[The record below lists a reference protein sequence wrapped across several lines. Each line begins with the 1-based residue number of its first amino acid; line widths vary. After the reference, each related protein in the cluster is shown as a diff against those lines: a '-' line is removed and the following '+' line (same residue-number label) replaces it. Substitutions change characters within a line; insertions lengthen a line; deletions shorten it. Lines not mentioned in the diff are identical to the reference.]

1 MQEIKEVCMKPY
13 LKYAILGM
21 GMCMYLCGLN
31 LERTNASPL
40 PAVNPAVFVF
50 KDSVT
55 LAIDSVSVVDGS
67 LVFSVMA
74 YRPNDGWENDGVT
87 NIQDTIMGNLDM
99 YFTLTDAAFDK
110 TAYPTF
116 ERLHPCIDNANTS
129 GGKNMLKATTQYWAY
144 RYNIV
149 LKAQYL
155 NTDAGLLS
163 IPLRQWFELCRVRMK
178 MTDATQNPGLQWDVA
193 TDGTSSTGEP
203 LILTLQGDAIH
214 NPDSVIRLEDQSSDV
229 VFCEGECTRVWAKG
243 HTSGTQPIFS
253 WFLSDKSGVNLD
265 GYEQV
270 AFYDGPVSGT
280 SPYVKT
286 DIAHTSFGDLN
297 YSIIS
302 GMDGLERVDTLEV
315 CPSPGFLDSMF
326 FRCQLSDPSLG
337 VLPKTSQP
345 MKVTLRDSIWGY
357 LASTTSANF
366 GASAKTDTV
375 VKCMDSPSTVS
386 FYFFGRSWR
395 NKAEMKAETGG
406 QLRVYYTYKDA
417 SLNVFPSYGQD
428 PFFVTISDL
437 DAQVQDLGLK
447 SPKGTALFET
457 TLSLPDSVSAVHV
470 WVSDIETG
478 LCNNGASYAPY
489 DTIYIRE
496 ILPDEEVVLALTPRS
511 VSTGETISL
520 DKTRPYNDIVLQTP
534 ALGKI
539 TKKPGVD
546 TTYTA
551 PTTCNPGDVDTV
563 IYTYAKE
570 GCSLKAKQEI
580 QINDWLY
587 LSAKVYLEAG
597 FVNNSKTYM
606 KQLPSSFW
614 PKVNFGL
621 QSWYQS
627 DIVIKEEPAGIEGLK
642 MTDWISI
649 ILRDASNIGS
659 VFKGVDTV
667 SAFVRQDGIIC
678 DTAGHP
684 WVKFKGLNLKQYHVV
699 IEHRNHLG
707 VMSKIPIVLAATQKE
722 AEKNLLLDASNET
735 QLYTLYPTRPILK
748 TIKNGGVEFKAL
760 YVGDVNRDGQIQV
773 GDVSGLP
780 SGVQNNFT
788 NNLGYWVQDVNFDGV
803 VSNGDMANFFLGN
816 VNLLLIRQY

>member
-40 PAVNPAVFVF
+40 PAVNPAAFVF

-55 LAIDSVSVVDGS
+55 LSIDSVSIVDGS

-74 YRPNDGWENDGVT
+74 YRPNNDWQDDGVT

-144 RYNIV
+144 RYSIV
-149 LKAQYL
+149 LRTVYL
-155 NTDAGLLS
+155 NADAGLLS

-178 MTDATQNPGLQWDVA
+178 MTDATQNPGLEWDKA
-193 TDGTSSTGEP
+193 TDGNSSTGEP
-203 LILTLQGDAIH
+203 LILTLQGEAIH

-243 HTSGTQPIFS
+243 HTSGTHPTFT
-253 WFLSDKSGVNLD
+253 WFLSDKSGVNID

-417 SLNVFPSYGQD
+417 SLNVFPGYGQD

-496 ILPDEEVVLALTPRS
+496 ILPDEEVILALTPRS

-551 PTTCNPGDVDTV
+551 PTTCNPGAVDTV

-587 LSAKVYLEAG
+587 LSAKVYLEGA
-597 FVNNSKTYM
+597 FVKNSTPLM
-606 KQLPSSFW
+606 KVMPTVLW
-614 PKVNFGL
+614 PKNESNGFFL
-621 QSWYQS
+621 TP
-627 DIVIKEEPAGIEGLK
+627 DLCTIKNIPELGNGLK
-642 MTDWISI
+642 PTDWIQI
-649 ILRDASNIGS
+649 ILRDVGNIGNPLT
-659 VFKGVDTV
+659 GVDTV
-667 SAFVRQDGIIC
+667 SGILRQDGVIC
-678 DTAGHP
+678 DTAGNP
-684 WVKFKGLNLKQYHVV
+684 WVKFPQLPSSKYYV
-699 IEHRNHLG
+699 ILRHRNHLS
-707 VMSKIPIVLAATQKE
+707 VMSKEPIELANTQAT
-722 AEKNLLLDASNET
+722 ATSSIMFDATLLSNV
-735 QLYTLYPTRPILK
+735 YTVSTYSTSPLK
-748 TIKNGGVEFKAL
+748 TLSNGKNAM
-760 YVGDVNRDGQIQV
+760 YAGDVFDFGVISVKDRNTIRTNFV
-773 GDVSGLP
+773 GK
-780 SGVQNNFT
+780 Q
-788 NNLGYWVQDVNFDGV
+788 GYWLYDINFDGIVDVNDVSV
-803 VSNGDMANFFLGN
+803 VKPTAVANTPAHL
-816 VNLLLIRQY
+816 

>member
-31 LERTNASPL
+31 LGRTNASPL
-40 PAVNPAVFVF
+40 PAVNPAAFVF

-55 LAIDSVSVVDGS
+55 LSIDSVSIIDGS
-67 LVFSVMA
+67 LVFSIMA
-74 YRPNDGWENDGVT
+74 YRPNNDWQDDGVT

-116 ERLHPCIDNANTS
+116 ERLHPCIDNATTS

-155 NTDAGLLS
+155 NSDAGLLS

-178 MTDATQNPGLQWDVA
+178 MTDATQNPGLEWDKA
-193 TDGTSSTGEP
+193 TDGNSSTGEP
-203 LILTLQGDAIH
+203 LVLALQGDAIH

-243 HTSGTQPIFS
+243 HTSGTHPTFT
-253 WFLSDKSGVNLD
+253 WFLSDKSGVNID

-520 DKTRPYNDIVLQTP
+520 DKTRPYNDIVLQMP

-587 LSAKVYLEAG
+587 LSAKVYLEGAFIYG
-597 FVNNSKTYM
+597 TKDLMTF
-606 KQLPSSFW
+606 LPYNLW
-614 PKVNFGL
+614 RKDMFGYYK
-621 QSWYQS
+621 SPS
-627 DIVIKEEPAGIEGLK
+627 APDIVLKELPTFDDDIKI
-642 MTDWISI
+642 TDWIQI
-649 ILRDASNIGS
+649 VLRNESNVGS
-659 VFKGVDTV
+659 VFQGVDTTW
-667 SAFVRQDGIIC
+667 AFVRQDGVIC
-678 DTAGHP
+678 DTAGNP
-684 WVKFKGLNLKQYHVV
+684 YVKFKALSGSSYRVV
-699 IEHRNHLG
+699 ILHRNHLG
-707 VMSKIPIVLAATQKE
+707 VMSDKSITLASSAAVASSTVMFDATNINQVY
-722 AEKNLLLDASNET
+722 KNPTYSLL
-735 QLYTLYPTRPILK
+735 PLK
-748 TIKNGGVEFKAL
+748 TLNNGKLAL
-760 YVGDVNRDGQIQV
+760 YAGDVTSDNL
-773 GDVSGLP
+773 VSLAD
-780 SGVQNNFT
+780 QNTIKRNYQSVE
-788 NNLGYWVQDVNFDGV
+788 NYWLWDINFDGIV
-803 VSNGDMANFFLGN
+803 TNTDASSVAINCSLNIPVHL
-816 VNLLLIRQY
+816 